1 MMNYAQKHHQSM
13 VSTLYCPVL
22 NNLQSP
28 FEAETEAYDG
38 ALPPVIGEERKP
50 SFSDKAIHGKG
61 EFPILQSQGQPQFMG
76 YFPNILVIERRK
88 GMLCLAAFIKGD
100 DI

>member
-1 MMNYAQKHHQSM
+1 MRKNTIRAWFQLCIDM
-13 VSTLYCPVL
+13 VS
-22 NNLQSP
+22 NNLKSP

-50 SFSDKAIHGKG
+50 SFSDKAIHGEG
-61 EFPILQSQGQPQFMG
+61 EFPILQSQGQPQLMG

-88 GMLCLAAFIKGD
+88 GMLCLTAFIKGD